1 MGTWDVEPFDNDHA
15 ADFGGDLD
23 DAPESERPGMIRDA
37 LLTAIDSDNYLDS
50 GEGVLAVAAA
60 ALVAA
65 GLPGGE
71 GSTQTPYGP
80 KQPIPVLSNDFI
92 DLAIRA
98 VDRVM
103 ADKSE
108 LRELWEEGST
118 QPGPW
123 HSSMHRLR
131 SALADPEGRI
141 AIFEAGR

>member
-23 DAPESERPGMIRDA
+23 AAAESERPAIIRAA
-37 LLTAIDSDNYLDS
+37 LLTAAANDDYLQCDD
-50 GEGVLAVAAA
+50 GAYAVAAA
-60 ALVAA
+60 VLVAA

-71 GSTQTPYGP
+71 GSTHTPYGP
-80 KQPIPVLSNDFI
+80 KQPIPALSNDFI

>member
-23 DAPESERPGMIRDA
+23 DAPESERPGMIRAA
-37 LLTAIDSDNYLDS
+37 LLAAIDNDGYLDS
-50 GEGVLAVAAA
+50 SDGVLAVAAA

-65 GLPGGE
+65 GMPGGE
-71 GSTQTPYGP
+71 GFAPIPYGP
-80 KQPIPVLSNDFI
+80 KQPIPTLSNDFI

-98 VDRVM
+98 VDRVV

-108 LRELWEEGST
+108 LRELWEEGGSGE
-118 QPGPW
+118 GPW

-131 SALADPEGRI
+131 SALADPEGQV
-141 AIFEAGR
+141 AIFEVGR